1 MKNVPTQLGAK
12 NIHLPGGEFLIVK
25 SRSQK
30 EAKLIVCTRRF
41 VLLGFLG
48 GDLHWSKTNT

>member
-1 MKNVPTQLGAK
+1 MKNVSAQVGAK

-41 VLLGFLG
+41 VLHGFLG
-48 GDLHWSKTNT
+48 DDLHWTKTDA